1 MSQAD
6 FSTAA
11 IVDVAAAALINAQGE
26 VLIAQR
32 PVGKHM
38 AGYWEFPGGKMEVNE
53 LISEALSRE
62 LQEEIGVT
70 PLTSRPL
77 ITLEHAYSEKTVR
90 LHVSVVSF
98 WDGEVRSAEGQAIKW
113 VNAAD
118 LPSENLLPA
127 DKPIADALRLP
138 PIIGITADGNGVYN
152 WIEYVTCQSTCLSD
166 WLNILKQQRVVPA
179 GVKPFQLLR
188 TTGELSTSALESELV
203 VRMTYADFESESKP
217 LHLKSKE
224 LKSYHGGQREKW
236 LSASVHSLEELLL
249 AEQIGCDFALLGSVQ
264 STASHP
270 DIQPLGW
277 DKFARIVS
285 KASIPVYALGGC
297 GMDELVRA
305 WKAGA
310 QGVAGISEFSG
321 ESTDSFK
328 SLDLESA
335 AG

>member
-1 MSQAD
+1 MSQAN
-6 FSTAA
+6 FSSAA
-11 IVDVAAAALINAQGE
+11 IVDVAAAALVNTRGE

-38 AGYWEFPGGKMEVNE
+38 AGYWEFPGGKVELNE
-53 LISEALSRE
+53 LISDALSRE

-77 ITLEHAYSEKTVR
+77 ITLEHAYPEKTVR
-90 LHVSVVSF
+90 LHVFVVSC
-98 WDGEVRSAEGQAIKW
+98 WGGEVRRAEGQAIKW
-113 VNAAD
+113 VNAGD

-127 DKPIADALRLP
+127 DKPIADALMLP
-138 PIIGITADGNGVYN
+138 PIIGITADGNGVDD
-152 WIEYVTCQSTCLSD
+152 WMERVTAQSTCLSD
-166 WLNILKQQRVVPA
+166 WLNILKQQRLVPA
-179 GVKPFQLLR
+179 GVKPLHLLR
-188 TTGELSTSALESELV
+188 TNGELSTSALESELV
-203 VRMTYADFESESKP
+203 VRMTYADFESDSTP
-217 LHLKSKE
+217 LHLKSKD
-224 LKSYHGGQREKW
+224 LKIYHGGQREKW

-249 AEQIGCDFALLGSVQ
+249 AEQIGCDFVLLGSVK
-264 STASHP
+264 STASHT

-297 GMDELVRA
+297 GMDELFRA

-310 QGVAGISEFSG
+310 QGVAGISAFSG

-335 AG
+335 AS